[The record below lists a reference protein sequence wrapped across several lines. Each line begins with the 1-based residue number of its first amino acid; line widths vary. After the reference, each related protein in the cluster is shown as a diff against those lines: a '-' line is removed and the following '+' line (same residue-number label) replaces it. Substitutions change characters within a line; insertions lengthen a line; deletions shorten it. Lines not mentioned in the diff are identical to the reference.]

1 MEDPLQL
8 ICNWCFRLGDEI
20 RNMGMQDIPSL
31 QLSSRDGQFIAAII
45 TGSEDPAVQRRSP
58 IIETR
63 RGSNFAHIAGV
74 KFSWPASTISG

>member
-8 ICNWCFRLGDEI
+8 ICDWCFRLGDRM
-20 RNMGMQDIPSL
+20 RNIGLQDAPSL

-58 IIETR
+58 VIETR
-63 RGSNFAHIAGV
+63 RGNNFAHIAGV
-74 KFSWPASTISG
+74 KFSWPVTAISK